1 MPRARAGFT
10 SYRNAFT
17 RAMISRRTGG
27 RLEKTSETDAN
38 TKVTFMQVMGT
49 NGETSGSHVCQSR
62 FEAARGLAPPYRP
75 AIAALPGHNIPRRKM
90 ASTVASLRVVAPA
103 SVASKRGVTLRARAP
118 GTSPAVAT
126 PRASARVD
134 RKEPTR
140 DAEARRDVDG
150 YSATSRRARP
160 SASAHTSDAHISAR
174 ASHAHARLLAPW
186 LTASLPALAPFVRI
200 PVSATPRSHGS
211 PRRARPHD
219 GHLHGDRGGG

>member
-1 MPRARAGFT
+1 MRIRKYISCRLWVKWRNERKPRMPIA
-10 SYRNAFT
+10 
-17 RAMISRRTGG
+17 
-27 RLEKTSETDAN
+27 
-38 TKVTFMQVMGT
+38 
-49 NGETSGSHVCQSR
+49 

-75 AIAALPGHNIPRRKM
+75 AIAALPGHNTPRRKM

-118 GTSPAVAT
+118 GMSPAVAT

-160 SASAHTSDAHISAR
+160 SASAHARRAHLRSRFARAR
-174 ASHAHARLLAPW
+174 ASPRALADRISPRSRSVRAHPRLRHP
-186 LTASLPALAPFVRI
+186 SQPRLPA
-200 PVSATPRSHGS
+200 PR
-211 PRRARPHD
+211 PAA
-219 GHLHGDRGGG
+219 

>member
-1 MPRARAGFT
+1 MRIRKYISCRLWVKWRNERKPRMPIA
-10 SYRNAFT
+10 
-17 RAMISRRTGG
+17 
-27 RLEKTSETDAN
+27 
-38 TKVTFMQVMGT
+38 
-49 NGETSGSHVCQSR
+49 

-75 AIAALPGHNIPRRKM
+75 AIAALPGHNTPRRKM

-118 GTSPAVAT
+118 GMSPAVAT

-160 SASAHTSDAHISAR
+160 SASAHASDAHISAR